1 MVSHRSPEGAA
12 GHLSHSQHLRP
23 LLRSRDFTRLFATRL
38 TSQCADGIFQ
48 ASLAGAVLFNPER
61 HTDPTQVAAGFAVLL
76 LPYSLVGPFAGVL
89 LDRWSRQ
96 RVLFVA
102 NLVRCLLVALAA
114 GTVAAGMT
122 GPLFYGTALATISV
136 NRFFLAG
143 LSAALPHVVTDDQ
156 LVTAN
161 AVSTTLGAIATVT
174 GGGIALLVRAV
185 TGTGNHGYAAVAL
198 FSAVFYAASALTA
211 RRFPRDRLGPDAHEI
226 ADRETLRDVWDGLV
240 LGAKHI
246 AARRPAKYALAAIA
260 AHRFFY
266 GISTI
271 ATLLLYRN
279 YFHDDGVLRVGLA
292 GLAQLI
298 AVGAI
303 GSLVA
308 AFVTPAATRRMG
320 KPAWITVLLGVAG
333 LVQVSLGTPYSLP
346 ALIPAAFFLGMV
358 AQGIK
363 ISVDTTVQESIDD
376 EFRGRVFSVY
386 DTLFNVT
393 FVAAAAVAAMTLPLT
408 GKSYPMIAVVTAGY
422 LLTAAAYAAATAHR
436 GRLVLRA
443 AS

>member
-1 MVSHRSPEGAA
+1 MRHLAA
-12 GHLSHSQHLRP
+12 
-23 LLRSRDFTRLFATRL
+23 SRDFTRLFATRV
-38 TSQCADGIFQ
+38 TSQCADGVFQ

-61 HTDPTQVAAGFAVLL
+61 HADPAQVAAGFAVLL

-96 RVLFVA
+96 RVLYVA

-114 GTVAAGMT
+114 GTVAAGLS
-122 GPLFYGTALATISV
+122 GPLLYGTALATISV

-143 LSAALPHVVTDDQ
+143 LSAALPHVVTEDQ

-161 AVSTTLGAIATVT
+161 AVSTTLGAIATVA

-185 TGTGNHGYAAVAL
+185 AGSGNHGYAAIAL
-198 FSAVFYAASALTA
+198 FSAVGYAASAYIA
-211 RRFPRDRLGPDAHEI
+211 RRFPRDRLGPDAHEL
-226 ADRETLRDVWDGLV
+226 AERETLKDVWDGLV
-240 LGAKHI
+240 LGARHI
-246 AARRPAKYALAAIA
+246 ASRRPAKYALAAIT

-279 YFHDDGVLRVGLA
+279 YFHDQGLLRVGLA
-292 GLAQLI
+292 GLAQVI
-298 AVGAI
+298 AVGAA

-308 AFVTPAATRRMG
+308 AIVTPAATRRIG
-320 KPAWITVLLGVAG
+320 KPAWITVLLACAG
-333 LVQVSLGTPYSLP
+333 LVEVALGAPYTLP

-393 FVAAAAVAAMTLPLT
+393 FVAAATVGAMTLPIT
-408 GKSYPMIAVVTAGY
+408 GKSYLMLAVVAAGY
-422 LLTAAAYAAATAHR
+422 VLTAATFAAATARR

-443 AS
+443 AG

>member
-1 MVSHRSPEGAA
+1 MRHLAA
-12 GHLSHSQHLRP
+12 
-23 LLRSRDFTRLFATRL
+23 SRDFTRLFATRL
-38 TSQCADGIFQ
+38 TSQCADGVFQ

-61 HTDPTQVAAGFAVLL
+61 HADPAQVAAGFAVLL
-76 LPYSLVGPFAGVL
+76 LPYSFVGPFAGVL

-96 RVLFVA
+96 RVLYVA
-102 NLVRCLLVALAA
+102 NLVRCLLVAVAA
-114 GTVAAGMT
+114 ATVAGGLS
-122 GPLFYGTALATISV
+122 GPLLYGAALATISV

-143 LSAALPHVVTDDQ
+143 LSAALPHVATEEQ

-161 AVSTTLGAIATVT
+161 AVSTTLGAIATVA
-174 GGGIALLVRAV
+174 GGGIALLVRTV
-185 TGTGNHGYAAVAL
+185 TGAGNHGYAAVAL
-198 FSAVFYAASALTA
+198 CSAVGYAASALIA

-226 ADRETLRDVWDGLV
+226 AERETLKDVWDGLV
-240 LGAKHI
+240 LGARHI
-246 AARRPAKYALAAIA
+246 ASRRPAKYALAAIT

-279 YFHDDGVLRVGLA
+279 YFHDQGVLRVGLA
-292 GLAQLI
+292 GLAQVI
-298 AVGAI
+298 AVGAA

-308 AFVTPAATRRMG
+308 AVVTPAATRRIG
-320 KPAWITVLLGVAG
+320 KPAWITVLLACAG
-333 LVQVSLGTPYSLP
+333 LVEVALGTPYTLP

-358 AQGIK
+358 AQGVK
-363 ISVDTTVQESIDD
+363 ITVDTTVQESIDD

-393 FVAAAAVAAMTLPLT
+393 FVAAATVGAMTLPIT
-408 GKSYPMIAVVTAGY
+408 GKSYPMLAVVTAGY
-422 LLTAAAYAAATAHR
+422 LLTAATFAAATARR

-443 AS
+443 AG